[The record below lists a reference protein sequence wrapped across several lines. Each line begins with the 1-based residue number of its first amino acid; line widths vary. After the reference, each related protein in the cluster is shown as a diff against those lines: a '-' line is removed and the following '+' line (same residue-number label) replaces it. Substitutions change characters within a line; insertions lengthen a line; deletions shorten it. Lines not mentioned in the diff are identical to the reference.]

1 LFQTK
6 VLKKQLSEI
15 ILKLFNMKFFS
26 IVFIIGFLGLT
37 NSQLKAQFAPT
48 ALDICPLLIGEPIPD
63 VIITDSKGMSESLV
77 TLTKEKPTV
86 IFFYRGNWCS
96 NCIIHFSQEIAP
108 IVPEITKLGYN
119 LIAISPD
126 VPDTLII
133 TSKKTGLDQAVFY
146 SDGDG
151 KLSTAMGVAF
161 QQGEKSLSR
170 LLAYSGGKNKGFL
183 PVPSAFVVN
192 TENKIIFEYINPN
205 GPQHQLR
212 IRGKFLLAVLQ
223 ALK

>member
-1 LFQTK
+1 M
-6 VLKKQLSEI
+6 KKY
-15 ILKLFNMKFFS
+15 F
-26 IVFIIGFLGLT
+26 IVFTIALTGLI
-37 NSQLKAQFAPT
+37 NAQIKAQFAPT
-48 ALDICPLLIGEPIPD
+48 AFDICPLLIGEPVPD
-63 VIITDSKGMSESLV
+63 VMITDSKGVAKSLV
-77 TLTKEKPTV
+77 ALTKEKPTV

-108 IVPEITKLGYN
+108 IAPEITKLGYN

-126 VPDTLII
+126 VSDTLIT
-133 TSKKTGLDQAVFY
+133 TSKRTKLDQAVFY

-151 KLSTAMGVAF
+151 KLSIAMGIAF

-183 PVPSAFVVN
+183 PVPGVFVVN